1 MSFSEQMRQKAEE
14 VRLQAKAKDFGD
26 AVAQM
31 VKATVEIA
39 AGYAS
44 QNREK
49 VDGMLDKAEVTIVD
63 RTGAKHADKVAKV
76 RGKVDQGID
85 KLVEHGGTKPGGV
98 PDDTTSTFPDDDEP
112 SAGSPS

>member
-44 QNREK
+44 QNRAK

-63 RTGAKHADKVAKV
+63 RTGSKHADTVAKV
-76 RGKVDQGID
+76 RGKVDQGFD
-85 KLVEHGGTKPGGV
+85 KLVEHGGAKPGV
-98 PDDTTSTFPDDDEP
+98 PDDTTSAFTDDDEP